1 MSDKAKDKKTDKA
14 AQKKKVIISNK
25 TDKPDNVVEK
35 EYLIERECES
45 LEKSLPSF
53 MRGFFSYIRSS
64 LLPMSRL
71 AYLHDIR
78 FFCNYL
84 INNTD
89 LTAANDIKNITAAEF
104 DRIKGADINIYMDY
118 CRNYHVETEDSVHVY
133 TNNNKTLS
141 RKKSSVSVLF
151 KYLYREEIISQNIT
165 DKFDPI
171 RVQKA
176 SEREIKALQ
185 DNEVMIMLDAVSTGN
200 NLTPKERQYWEK
212 TKKRDKAILVLF
224 LTYGLRLSE
233 LHQLNVSSFNFSRG
247 EFKIYRKRGKE
258 SLMPLNNQTVLKAL
272 HEYIDLERM
281 SADKIQPGDEDA
293 LFLSLQGKRMTE
305 RQIRQ
310 LVKKYTSIG
319 MSTSRDAGY
328 SPHKLRATAATSL
341 IGRGNSIFDVQALLD
356 HEHVSTTQLYAAHK
370 LNTKRDL
377 IGSFEWDDEFDK

>member
-1 MSDKAKDKKTDKA
+1 MSDKIKNSKKDKA
-14 AQKKKVIISNK
+14 SQNKKIIISNK
-25 TDKPDNVVEK
+25 TDKPDNVIEK

-89 LTAANDIKNITAAEF
+89 LTAADDIKNITAAEF
-104 DRIKGADINIYMDY
+104 DRIKGADINIYLDY

-200 NLTPKERQYWEK
+200 NLTPKERQ
-212 TKKRDKAILVLF
+212 
-224 LTYGLRLSE
+224 
-233 LHQLNVSSFNFSRG
+233 
-247 EFKIYRKRGKE
+247 
-258 SLMPLNNQTVLKAL
+258 
-272 HEYIDLERM
+272 
-281 SADKIQPGDEDA
+281 
-293 LFLSLQGKRMTE
+293 
-305 RQIRQ
+305 
-310 LVKKYTSIG
+310 
-319 MSTSRDAGY
+319 
-328 SPHKLRATAATSL
+328 
-341 IGRGNSIFDVQALLD
+341 
-356 HEHVSTTQLYAAHK
+356 
-370 LNTKRDL
+370 
-377 IGSFEWDDEFDK
+377 